1 MYNDAEKLVSKLL
14 FIELRGV
21 IGRST
26 EQDRESDLAR
36 YGLRAQASS
45 PTVGSVSGKGQS
57 GVGDTWMIT
66 VPTESTE
73 LGLLVLL
80 SDS

>member
-1 MYNDAEKLVSKLL
+1 MYNGAEKLVSKLL
-14 FIELRGV
+14 FVEIRGV
-21 IGRST
+21 IDRST

-36 YGLRAQASS
+36 YGLRTQASS
-45 PTVGSVSGKGQS
+45 PTVGSVSGNGRS
-57 GVGDTWMIT
+57 GVGDMWIST